1 MIIKPPGQEI
11 PRKRVPE
18 EKSHGKCSFK
28 VELPLTPDEM
38 AREKHKENLE
48 LKALNCILYPVLRE
62 KLPLSSKP
70 TLRNPLVLIP
80 HQGNTQE
87 PNSQL
92 EGNEKPGIFMQFH
105 RSLKRKSEG
114 SSKRGRNTQ
123 WMGWDEDFQGSA
135 RGLLKK
141 DLSLKRN
148 SWIKS
153 LGQNS

>member
-38 AREKHKENLE
+38 AREKHKETLE

-114 SSKRGRNTQ
+114 SSKRGRNANGRGG
-123 WMGWDEDFQGSA
+123 MRIFRDLHKGS
-135 RGLLKK
+135 
-141 DLSLKRN
+141 
-148 SWIKS
+148 
-153 LGQNS
+153 